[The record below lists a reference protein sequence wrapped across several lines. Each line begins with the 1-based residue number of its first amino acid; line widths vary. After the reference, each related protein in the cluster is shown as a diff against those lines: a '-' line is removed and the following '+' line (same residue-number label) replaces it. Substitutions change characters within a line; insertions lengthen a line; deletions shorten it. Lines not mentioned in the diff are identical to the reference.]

1 MGQVT
6 VLLLVLAAAAL
17 LVGVS
22 ALARRADARRQREL
36 GQEMDGLVT
45 ERGRATLD
53 EIALFIDQNKHV
65 LGRYHTRSREF
76 REAGAY
82 EDAVKWMGWGCE
94 AIEKLAPDLVSALTT
109 MRKLARTVSV
119 IVSLPPLRP
128 YAFRAWQ
135 TRGLIGLGAVLHHLL
150 ITGQERIRLRLRLLI
165 RVFGMTLRWLRRST
179 DRVTARPQD
188 AAEWQRIDDLVS
200 DVATANDEAQLT
212 VQRVVQALDAG
223 EFKKQPGQQS
233 RPTQSVG
240 LP

>member
-1 MGQVT
+1 MELVL
-6 VLLLVLAAAAL
+6 VLLIVATTFLAWLSYAAQ
-17 LVGVS
+17 
-22 ALARRADARRQREL
+22 RRRDERKQRAAE
-36 GQEMDGLVT
+36 QMMHGLVT

-53 EIALFIDQNKHV
+53 EIALIVDQNNHV

-82 EDAVKWMGWGCE
+82 DGAVKWIRWGCE
-94 AIEKLAPDLVSALTT
+94 ASEKLAPDLVSALQT

-135 TRGLIGLGAVLHHLL
+135 TRGLLGLGAVLHYLL
-150 ITGQERIRLRLRLLI
+150 ITGQERIRLRLLLLV

-179 DRVTARPQD
+179 ERVTARPED
-188 AAEWQRIDDLVS
+188 AAEWRRIDDLVS

-223 EFKKQPGQQS
+223 ELKKQPGGQ
-233 RPTQSVG
+233 PTQSVG